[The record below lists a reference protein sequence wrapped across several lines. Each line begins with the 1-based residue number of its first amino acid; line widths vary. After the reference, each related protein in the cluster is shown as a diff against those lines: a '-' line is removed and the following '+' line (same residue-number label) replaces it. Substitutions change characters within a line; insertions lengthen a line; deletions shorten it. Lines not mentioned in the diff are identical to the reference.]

1 MYRPVFGVAKGEAD
15 IGGLLR
21 GKVSDTERGRRS
33 PAVRGVVIGTILC
46 MGPVVV
52 ERNACDLPAICSGAF
67 HDSILLCLVG
77 VTKGVMAGAFEFSG
91 KIASYT
97 CEGDGFQRVDITKHL
112 DGGRIGFVS
121 DLEGN
126 LSGSGLFNGK
136 TDIVEMIGVS
146 VRFCI
151 LAESLRGTFEAA
163 GTEGVQCDHRSP
175 ADYFSIGF
183 ENVLFSRNIADRD
196 LIVSQVLS
204 GCGHINDP
212 GFGIIDRCTGGERSH
227 GAYHGC
233 G

>member
-1 MYRPVFGVAKGEAD
+1 
-15 IGGLLR
+15 
-21 GKVSDTERGRRS
+21 
-33 PAVRGVVIGTILC
+33 

-91 KIASYT
+91 KIVFYT
-97 CEGDGFQRVDITKHL
+97 CDGDGFQRVDITKHL
-112 DGGRIGFVS
+112 DGGSIGFVS

-146 VRFCI
+146 VRFCTF
-151 LAESLRGTFEAA
+151 AESLRGTFEAA
-163 GTEGVQCDHRSP
+163 GTEGIQCDHRSS
-175 ADYFSIGF
+175 ADYFNIGF

-204 GCGHINDP
+204 WRKFSVNIRKLLIILFYDEIQVKSINTLAV
-212 GFGIIDRCTGGERSH
+212 FVLFWLLYT
-227 GAYHGC
+227 A
-233 G
+233 

>member
-1 MYRPVFGVAKGEAD
+1 M
-15 IGGLLR
+15 GGLLR

-91 KIASYT
+91 KIA
-97 CEGDGFQRVDITKHL
+97 
-112 DGGRIGFVS
+112 
-121 DLEGN
+121 
-126 LSGSGLFNGK
+126 
-136 TDIVEMIGVS
+136 
-146 VRFCI
+146 FCT

-163 GTEGVQCDHRSP
+163 GTEGIQCDHRTA
-175 ADYFSIGF
+175 ADHFNTGF

-204 GCGHINDP
+204 WRKFSVNIRKLLIILFYDEIQVKSINTLAV
-212 GFGIIDRCTGGERSH
+212 FVLFWLLYT
-227 GAYHGC
+227 A
-233 G
+233 

>member
-1 MYRPVFGVAKGEAD
+1 MYKRQ
-15 IGGLLR
+15 
-21 GKVSDTERGRRS
+21 
-33 PAVRGVVIGTILC
+33 
-46 MGPVVV
+46 
-52 ERNACDLPAICSGAF
+52 
-67 HDSILLCLVG
+67 LLCLVG

-91 KIASYT
+91 KIAFYT
-97 CEGDGFQRVDITKHL
+97 CDGDGFQRVDITKHL
-112 DGGRIGFVS
+112 DGGSIGFVS

-146 VRFCI
+146 VRFCT

-163 GTEGVQCDHRSP
+163 GTEGVQCDHRSS
-175 ADYFSIGF
+175 ADYFNIGF

>member
-1 MYRPVFGVAKGEAD
+1 
-15 IGGLLR
+15 
-21 GKVSDTERGRRS
+21 
-33 PAVRGVVIGTILC
+33 

-91 KIASYT
+91 KIAFYT
-97 CEGDGFQRVDITKHL
+97 CDGDGFQRVDITKHL
-112 DGGRIGFVS
+112 DGGSIGFVS

-146 VRFCI
+146 VRFCTF
-151 LAESLRGTFEAA
+151 AESLRGTFEAA
-163 GTEGVQCDHRSP
+163 GTEGIQCDHRSS
-175 ADYFSIGF
+175 ADYFNIGF

-204 GCGHINDP
+204 WRKFSVNIRKLLIILFYDEIQVKSINTLAV
-212 GFGIIDRCTGGERSH
+212 FVLFWLLYT
-227 GAYHGC
+227 A
-233 G
+233 

>member
-1 MYRPVFGVAKGEAD
+1 MKKLFVLVSNGGDGSYYPHFTFNEEWIERQHEAYD
-15 IGGLLR
+15 LDELEYDSLG
-21 GKVSDTERGRRS
+21 
-33 PAVRGVVIGTILC
+33 
-46 MGPVVV
+46 
-52 ERNACDLPAICSGAF
+52 CD
-67 HDSILLCLVG
+67 
-77 VTKGVMAGAFEFSG
+77 
-91 KIASYT
+91 
-97 CEGDGFQRVDITKHL
+97 GDGFQRVDITKNL
-112 DGGRIGFVS
+112 DGGRVGFVS
-121 DLEGN
+121 DLERN
-126 LSGSGLFNGK
+126 FSCSGLFNGK

-146 VRFCI
+146 VRFCT

-163 GTEGVQCDHRSP
+163 GTEVIQCDHRSS
-175 ADYFSIGF
+175 ADYFNIGF

>member
-1 MYRPVFGVAKGEAD
+1 M
-15 IGGLLR
+15 GGLLR

-91 KIASYT
+91 KVAFYA
-97 CEGDGFQRVDITKHL
+97 CDGEGFQWVDITKHL
-112 DGGRIGFVS
+112 DGGSVGFVS
-121 DLEGN
+121 NFEGN
-126 LSGSGLFNGK
+126 LSCSGLFNGK

-146 VRFCI
+146 VRFCT

-163 GTEGVQCDHRSP
+163 GTEGIQCDHRSS
-175 ADYFSIGF
+175 ADYFNIGF

-204 GCGHINDP
+204 WRKFSVNIRKLLIILFYDEIQVKSINTLAV
-212 GFGIIDRCTGGERSH
+212 FVLFWLLYT
-227 GAYHGC
+227 A
-233 G
+233 

>member
-1 MYRPVFGVAKGEAD
+1 
-15 IGGLLR
+15 
-21 GKVSDTERGRRS
+21 
-33 PAVRGVVIGTILC
+33 
-46 MGPVVV
+46 MGSVVV

-91 KIASYT
+91 KIAFYT
-97 CEGDGFQRVDITKHL
+97 CDGDGFQRVDITKHL
-112 DGGRIGFVS
+112 DGGSIGFVS

-146 VRFCI
+146 VRFCT

-163 GTEGVQCDHRSP
+163 GTEGIQCDHRTA
-175 ADYFSIGF
+175 ADHFNIGF
-183 ENVLFSRNIADRD
+183 ENILFSRNIADRD

-204 GCGHINDP
+204 WRKFSVNIRKLLIILFYDEIQVKSINTLAV
-212 GFGIIDRCTGGERSH
+212 FVLFWLLYT
-227 GAYHGC
+227 A
-233 G
+233 